1 MEKSR
6 GLRIAFGCKAGTG
19 KSESVKYLIQKYG
32 GTELSFAKP
41 LYEILHFS
49 QEKCGFPIEKD
60 RNFLQYIGT
69 NWAREKDPNV
79 WIRLLCEKLE
89 KIPEEENVFVSDVR
103 FPNEFSVLKQL
114 GFKLVL
120 LNRDVSN
127 DDWRQHSSE
136 NQKLELWDFTIN
148 NNFSLDHL
156 HHELDNLVVLTKF

>member
-1 MEKSR
+1 MENSK
-6 GLRIAFGCKAGTG
+6 GLRIAFGCKARTG
-19 KSESVKYLIQKYG
+19 KSESVKYLIGKYG
-32 GTELSFAKP
+32 GTELTFAKP
-41 LYEILHFS
+41 LYDILHFS

-79 WIRLLCEKLE
+79 WVRLLCEKLE

-136 NQKLELWDFTIN
+136 NQKLESWDFTIN